1 MSGKRTDALSTV
13 AFNLK
18 MSFQEKDNW
27 KLHHLLEDFKLFRV
41 GGRREISNLMYRSAP
56 MLDSEVY
63 IFDYRF
69 VVSTGKSAKTFNQT
83 VFFVHSKK
91 LGLPFFRMRPENF
104 FHTIGSWLGIEDIDF
119 EEFPKFSKHYYLKG
133 DDEDY
138 IRHVMSDE
146 ILKFFSV
153 EKKWFL
159 EGINYYL
166 IFYRRDKLLS
176 PSQIKKFYQKG
187 MHLFELFQD
196 QSWQLEE

>member
-1 MSGKRTDALSTV
+1 MSGKRTEALSRV
-13 AFNLK
+13 AFDLK
-18 MSFQEKDNW
+18 MSFQEKDTW
-27 KLHHLLEDFKLFRV
+27 DLHTLLEDFKLFRV
-41 GGRREISNLMYRSAP
+41 GGRREISNLMYRADS
-56 MLDSEVY
+56 MMDSEVF

-69 VVSTGKSAKTFNQT
+69 VVSTGKSAKVFNQT

-104 FHTIGSWLGIEDIDF
+104 FHKIGNWLGIKDIDF
-119 EEFPKFSKHYYLKG
+119 EEYPKFSKQYYLKG

-138 IRHVMSDE
+138 IRHVMGDE

-159 EGINYYL
+159 EGVNYYL
-166 IFYRRDKLLS
+166 VFYRRDKLLS
-176 PSQIKKFYQKG
+176 PQKIKRFYQQG

-196 QSWQLEE
+196 QSWQVG